1 MLTPPSLQLCWF
13 LIIPKE
19 YKPTPLM
26 LPQLSQLFH
35 QHKKAFVSLSHFFY
49 FIFFFYYKRHQQH
62 FIVCNVATSLLP
74 FKIPAALWEKNKKL
88 AHAAVVQD
96 AIQNMLSSFCV
107 KVRCIQCVM
116 VHLSDTGIFN
126 EGDHTLKVQCDQ
138 LTNMCDEQD
147 HQDSKPKIYTFHTIA
162 ILTVTL

>member
-49 FIFFFYYKRHQQH
+49 FIYFFYYKRHQQH

-74 FKIPAALWEKNKKL
+74 FKIPAALWKKKNKNLHMQLLFRTPSKTCCHL
-88 AHAAVVQD
+88 FVLKSGVYNVLWYISLTLEYLMKEIMLWKCNVISWLTRVMNKIIRTVNPRFIHF
-96 AIQNMLSSFCV
+96 IQ
-107 KVRCIQCVM
+107 
-116 VHLSDTGIFN
+116 
-126 EGDHTLKVQCDQ
+126 
-138 LTNMCDEQD
+138 
-147 HQDSKPKIYTFHTIA
+147 
-162 ILTVTL
+162 